1 MHESYQQKEEV
12 NMTMLNVVQF
22 MFMCPKKINSEG
34 VMLIFN
40 FLRGKK
46 ELKIEILQL
55 VFLTIYETNN
65 WQHVYLHAKLVQ

>member
-1 MHESYQQKEEV
+1 
-12 NMTMLNVVQF
+12 
-22 MFMCPKKINSEG
+22 
-34 VMLIFN
+34 MLIFN